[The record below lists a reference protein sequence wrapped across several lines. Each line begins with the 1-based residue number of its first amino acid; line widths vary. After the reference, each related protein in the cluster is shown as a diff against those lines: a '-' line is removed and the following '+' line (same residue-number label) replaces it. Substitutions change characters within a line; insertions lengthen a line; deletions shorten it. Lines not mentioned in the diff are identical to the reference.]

1 MFDIITMRRLRR
13 DTEDW
18 LAQSHHIAAQQIAFY
33 AHHVKRSAYR
43 DLMDNL
49 CQMPWQD
56 VFDMLRRQ
64 RQTHRRE
71 NTTSHSSIMLQ
82 ARLDLEFA
90 NFLKDDAAG
99 TEIRMSRTICSAD
112 PAVEIPSPPWHVVIH
127 QFSPPKVP
135 ASAQTEA
142 ARDRLRTQLADPKL
156 RVGVNSGH
164 VVDVVIAKL
173 YEEAPWMREVLEY
186 LWQAAHVS
194 ITETGGLTLP
204 PVLLVGPP
212 GAGKTYIAE
221 RLAERLG
228 LQSARIDCSTA
239 TAGFAV
245 TGLEFGWRS
254 SYPGEPVRLIS
265 ETGTANPL
273 IVLDEIDKAPSG
285 GTGGNVAEA
294 ALPLLQHSTARRFN
308 CPYLQ
313 APIDLSHVS
322 WILTANELNRVP
334 APIQDRC
341 MVFRVKQP
349 NGADLLKVV
358 RNALDGLEAD
368 DVVLRT
374 IAMQIAA
381 GRMSLRSLGRLLK
394 QFQAINQ
401 RSLPH

>member
-43 DLMDNL
+43 DLMDKL

-71 NTTSHSSIMLQ
+71 NKTSHKSVMLQ
-82 ARLDLEFA
+82 VRLDLEFA
-90 NFLKDDAAG
+90 NFLQDDDAD
-99 TEIRMSRTICSAD
+99 TEIRMPHAISLAD
-112 PAVEIPSPPWHVVIH
+112 HVAENPSPPWHVIVH
-127 QFSPPKVP
+127 KFLPPKVS
-135 ASAQTEA
+135 ASAPAEA
-142 ARDRLRTQLADPKL
+142 ARDRLRAQLADPKMV
-156 RVGVNSGH
+156 VGVKTAYLI
-164 VVDVVIAKL
+164 DYVIAKL
-173 YEEAPWMREVLEY
+173 YEEAPWMQEVLEY
-186 LWQAAHVS
+186 LWQAAHASVA
-194 ITETGGLTLP
+194 ETAGLMLP

-212 GAGKTYIAE
+212 GTGKTYIAE

-228 LQSARIDCSTA
+228 LKSARIDCSTA
-239 TAGFAV
+239 TAAFAL

-254 SYPGEPVRLIS
+254 AYPGEPVRLIS

-273 IVLDEIDKAPSG
+273 IVLDEIDKTPSG

-294 ALPLLQHSTARRFN
+294 ALPLLQPSTARRFN

-313 APIDLSHVS
+313 APVDLSHVS
-322 WILTANELNRVP
+322 WVLAANELNRVP
-334 APIQDRC
+334 APIRDRC

-349 NGADLLKVV
+349 NSSDLLKVV

-381 GRMSLRSLGRLLK
+381 GRMSLRSLGRLVR